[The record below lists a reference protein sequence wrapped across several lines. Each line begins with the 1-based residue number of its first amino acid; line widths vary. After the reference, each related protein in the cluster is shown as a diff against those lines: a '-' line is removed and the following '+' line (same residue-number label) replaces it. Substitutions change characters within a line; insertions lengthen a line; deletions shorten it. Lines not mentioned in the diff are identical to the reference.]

1 MARQRIFGRSPLGVY
16 LRLNESIWRRLPLP
30 MRTPRAVTAYGRLMH
45 SLVRLRGERRQWL
58 GTYFLRNRPQLRLI
72 CRLADRR
79 RRAGAV
85 RMAVLGCSIGADVY
99 SILWSIHSTHPDLR
113 VVIDAVDI
121 SEEVLE
127 VAREGV
133 YSRGVSELV
142 LEPIFE
148 RMSEGEIREMF
159 DEEGKQLRVKPLLR
173 EGIAWRRGDV
183 CDPEIV
189 DRLGRQDLVV
199 ANDFLCHMEPVE
211 AEGCL
216 RDIARLVD
224 PGGYL
229 VVSGIDLDVRTRV
242 AKALC
247 WTPVTDLME
256 DIHDGDRSLRLSWPW
271 RYWGLEPFDKSRPD
285 WRLRYASAFQVGAT
299 S

>member
-1 MARQRIFGRSPLGVY
+1 
-16 LRLNESIWRRLPLP
+16 
-30 MRTPRAVTAYGRLMH
+30 
-45 SLVRLRGERRQWL
+45 
-58 GTYFLRNRPQLRLI
+58 
-72 CRLADRR
+72 
-79 RRAGAV
+79 
-85 RMAVLGCSIGADVY
+85 MAVLGCSTGADVY
-99 SILWSIHSTHPDLR
+99 SILWSIHSTHPDLG

-159 DEEGKQLRVKPLLR
+159 DEEGKQLRVKSSLR

-183 CDPEIV
+183 RDPEIV

-211 AEGCL
+211 AERCL
-216 RDIARLVD
+216 RNIARLVD

-229 VVSGIDLDVRTRV
+229 VVAGIDLDVRTRV
-242 AKALC
+242 ANALR
-247 WTPVTDLME
+247 WTPVTDLIE

-285 WRLRYASAFQVGAT
+285 WRVRYASAFRVGE
-299 S
+299 SS